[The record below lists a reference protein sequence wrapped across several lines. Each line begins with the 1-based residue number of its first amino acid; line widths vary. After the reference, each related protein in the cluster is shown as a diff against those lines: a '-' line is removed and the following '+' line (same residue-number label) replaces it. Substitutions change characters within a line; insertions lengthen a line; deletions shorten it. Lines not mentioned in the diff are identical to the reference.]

1 MYVLAV
7 TGGIGSGKSV
17 ATQVFGARG
26 AVVIDLD
33 RIARELLEPGMPVF
47 DPIVEAFG
55 DSIVGEDGRIDA
67 AILAAVAFAS
77 DETVR
82 TLDSIVHPAV
92 YVALAGILDA
102 LAMQAEPPRFVVFDI
117 PLLAEAPMFLD
128 LVDGVLVV
136 SAAEDVRIARCL
148 ERGMTEDD
156 VRRRMERQV
165 GDAERREIANH
176 VIENDE
182 DIETFKRDVALFWE
196 AEVAPRAS

>member
-17 ATQVFGARG
+17 ATQVFGDRG

-33 RIARELLEPGMPVF
+33 RIASELLEPGMPVF

-55 DSIVGEDGRIDA
+55 DSIVGEEGRIDA

-92 YVALAGILDA
+92 YVVLAGILDA

-165 GDAERREIANH
+165 GDAERRDMADY
-176 VIENDE
+176 VIEND
-182 DIETFKRDVALFWE
+182 DDLPTFRHDLALFWE
-196 AEVAPRAS
+196 AEVAPRVS